1 VLDLL
6 RDRFFRRLAPRHI
19 GAWIAILG
27 LLGPASEPASANS
40 SRSEAP
46 SLLGTWYVLIHY
58 RREGSPYPRRW
69 YWDER
74 VWTFQR
80 EGDAL
85 AWTEYTLVKF
95 EDQQGRFEHL
105 RTPRARRLLGAWTPN
120 RRQRRELETGIGV
133 NSRGSRRKLLT
144 GDATVGWRSAVLE
157 HAVAPGRKGYAEDW
171 RIDVVEGL
179 PEFRLTTELQ
189 HWGGARELGA
199 SIYRAEQKDRRGSE
213 LRGTYLSGD
222 DRRGRFRMMPTR
234 IEAVLGVDPEAL
246 WGASIALIPPPLPRP
261 GERTL
266 SGILRKAVLPREE
279 LEPQTISIDSTPPEA
294 DLAVVYLRGGAQLIR
309 RKGRAPL
316 KVTLPSRYDA
326 GPYDYLIVSAQ
337 LAGREFTRVTH
348 AVRAVPAVVELQLR
362 PLPNQ
367 LLALAHGHLA
377 GRSVF
382 ELRTA
387 EEPTVQVREDA
398 SGVTLVFERTGSAED
413 AVGDA
418 SAMTDPLV
426 RSVQVLQL
434 DESLVLRLEL
444 RKPSEAVRVRHFSQ
458 ADVAS
463 EIHRTR
469 IELADLAEEA
479 SRITRLRETLYSM
492 TIADLPACSE
502 EFEAEMRR
510 RLDPDRLAS
519 ALSPHRNAEG
529 PTLREALRQYAAVR
543 APSDLVTLGGERL
556 PASHPLEFELATTRA
571 AEIRG
576 FLAWLRA
583 FAQLLEPADRGALAL
598 RSLIAP
604 DSPRESFEMAFH
616 AAREAEQK
624 CVTTPAR
631 Y

>member
-1 VLDLL
+1 MLDPL
-6 RDRFFRRLAPRHI
+6 RDRFLRRLAPRHI
-19 GAWIAILG
+19 GACIAVLG
-27 LLGPASEPASANS
+27 LLGPASEPASANP

-58 RREGSPYPRRW
+58 RREESPYPRRW

-74 VWTFQR
+74 VWTFHR
-80 EGDAL
+80 EGDTL

-95 EDQQGRFEHL
+95 EDQKGRFEHL
-105 RTPRARRLLGAWTPN
+105 RTSRARRLLGAWTPN
-120 RRQRRELETGIGV
+120 RRQRLQLETGIGV
-133 NSRGSRRKLLT
+133 IGRGSRRKLLT
-144 GDATVGWRSAVLE
+144 GDATVGWKSAVLE
-157 HAVAPGRKGYAEDW
+157 HGAAPGQKGYAEDW
-171 RIDVVEGL
+171 RIDVLEGL
-179 PEFRLTTELQ
+179 PEFRLTTQLQ

-199 SIYRAEQKDRRGSE
+199 SIYRAEEKDRRGAE

-234 IEAVLGVDPEAL
+234 IEAVLGVDPESL
-246 WGASIALIPPPLPRP
+246 WGASIALIPPPRLER
-261 GERTL
+261 GKRTL
-266 SGILRKAVLPREE
+266 SDILRKMVLPPQQ

-316 KVTLPSRYDA
+316 QVRLPSRYDA
-326 GPYDYLIVSAQ
+326 GPDDYIIVSAQ
-337 LAGREFTRVTH
+337 LVGRELRKVTH
-348 AVRAVPAVVELQLR
+348 AVRAVPAVIELQLR
-362 PLPNQ
+362 PLSNQ

-382 ELRTA
+382 ELRTDQ
-387 EEPTVQVREDA
+387 EPTVRVREDA
-398 SGVTLVFERTGSAED
+398 SGVTLVFERTGSAKN

-418 SAMTDPLV
+418 NRMTDPLV
-426 RSVQVLQL
+426 RSVQLLQL
-434 DESLVLRLEL
+434 GEALMLRLDL
-444 RKPSEAVRVRHFSQ
+444 RKPSEAVRVRHLSQ
-458 ADVAS
+458 ADLVN
-463 EIHRTR
+463 EIHRTQ
-469 IELADLAEEA
+469 IEIVDLAEEA
-479 SRITRLRETLYSM
+479 SRITRLRETLDSM

-502 EFEAEMRR
+502 EFEDEMRR

-529 PTLREALRQYAAVR
+529 PTLREALRQYAAAR
-543 APSDLVTLGGERL
+543 APSDLATLGGERL
-556 PASHPLEFELATTRA
+556 PASHPLEFELAMTRA

-583 FAQLLEPADRGALAL
+583 FTQLLEPADDGVLAL

-604 DSPRESFEMAFH
+604 DSPPESFEMALL

-631 Y
+631 